1 MFKRLL
7 ALSAACLMLLSAAAC
22 GGADK
27 PETSSDPASG
37 SAMSTDPL
45 SGESGSETGLTDTSQ
60 TEETGE
66 TKGTNASDGKNTT
79 TPKGDST
86 KTTKK
91 PAPAANLLSGG
102 QRILAPARRSI

>member
-27 PETSSDPASG
+27 PETSSNPASG
-37 SAMSTDPL
+37 SAMSTDSL

-66 TKGTNASDGKNTT
+66 TEGTNASGGKNTT

-86 KTTKK
+86 KTRNT
-91 PAPAANLLSGG
+91 PWTLPRN
-102 QRILAPARRSI
+102 